1 MLVMGEVGGTNR
13 DLTEVTL
20 QKKKKK
26 PKLDINTA
34 VSRSKMIQPVFL
46 ARDSESHQ

>member
-20 QKKKKK
+20 QKKKK